1 MASDYSFDIT
11 CDYDHQEMVNA
22 VDQLHREITNRFDF
36 KGVLAEIDYNE
47 KDNEITI
54 RTDSDY
60 KLEAIVD
67 ILESKILK
75 RGISLNT
82 LDKSAAIEAAANGSV
97 KKKIIL
103 RSGLTSED
111 AKKISKL
118 IRDEYP
124 KAKPTI
130 QGDEIRVVSKSK
142 DELQQIIDFL
152 KDADLVLPLQFGNY
166 R

>member
-22 VDQLHREITNRFDF
+22 VDQLHREIANRFNF
-36 KGVLAEIDYNE
+36 KGVLAEVDYNE
-47 KDNEITI
+47 KDNEIVI
-54 RTDSDY
+54 HADSDY

-82 LDKSAAIEAAANGSV
+82 LDKSASIEPATSGSV
-97 KKKIIL
+97 RKKIVL
-103 RSGLTSED
+103 KSGLSSDD
-111 AKKISKL
+111 ARKISKL

-124 KAKPTI
+124 KSKPTI
-130 QGDEIRVVSKSK
+130 QGDEIRVVLKSK
-142 DELQQIIDFL
+142 DELQQVIDFL
-152 KDADLVLPLQFGNY
+152 KDADLALPLQFGNY